1 MRSVGMLRYE
11 AMLARTDS
19 RSIAVIDSDD
29 VGNVIQIVEYVMIA
43 SAAGM
48 GVDVDMG
55 VGVGAAEHSETCTSR
70 THNGRRGSGEGVGVG
85 TGASAALAALQA
97 HLAVA
102 CVGVRA
108 LRAPD
113 IHTISLVRSLGPH
126 RARPTRCTRLRASQ
140 LVRWSTCACLGVR
153 VRVRASAG
161 LCGMRRSD
169 TATLRRTS
177 MYEAGAGARRRSPRE
192 STRRAVSS
200 RRGRTSCRMG
210 PTRSLARGTALHT
223 SPPGMA
229 ATHAR

>member
-1 MRSVGMLRYE
+1 
-11 AMLARTDS
+11 MLARTDS

-48 GVDVDMG
+48 GVDVGMG

-70 THNGRRGSGEGVGVG
+70 THNGRRGSG
-85 TGASAALAALQA
+85 ASAALAALQA

-102 CVGVRA
+102 YVRA
-108 LRAPD
+108 PYSGAPG

-140 LVRWSTCACLGVR
+140 LVRSSTCLGVR